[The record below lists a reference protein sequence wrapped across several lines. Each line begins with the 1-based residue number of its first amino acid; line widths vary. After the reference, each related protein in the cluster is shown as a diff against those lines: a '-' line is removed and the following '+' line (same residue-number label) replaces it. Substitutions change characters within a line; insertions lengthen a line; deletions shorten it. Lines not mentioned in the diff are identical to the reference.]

1 MESRL
6 LHEIID
12 EGFEAV
18 AQFLGFDSELLASVR
33 ERIELGVTGNGP
45 LDLEDARV
53 LRWLAND
60 WGGRLMILRERSEAG
75 YHVANEPVT
84 RLVTLVRIALS
95 VRGEKSADELP
106 ADLPT
111 HRAPPGESHAKPS

>member
-18 AQFLGFDSELLASVR
+18 AQFLGFNSELLASVR
-33 ERIELGVTGNGP
+33 ERVEHGVTGNGQ
-45 LDLEDARV
+45 LDPDDALV
-53 LRWLAND
+53 LRWLANE
-60 WGGRLMILRERSEAG
+60 WGGRLMLLRARSEVG
-75 YHVANEPVT
+75 YTAANEPVT

-95 VRGEKSADELP
+95 VRGEQGPEGAP
-106 ADLPT
+106 ASLSTPP
-111 HRAPPGESHAKPS
+111 APDKETRPEHS

>member
-18 AQFLGFDSELLASVR
+18 AQFLGFNSELLSSVR
-33 ERIELGVTGNGP
+33 ERIEDGVTGNGP
-45 LDLEDARV
+45 LDPDDARV
-53 LRWLAND
+53 LRWLASE
-60 WGGRLMILRERSEAG
+60 WGVRLLALRARSEAG
-75 YHVANEPVT
+75 YHAANEPVT

-95 VRGEKSADELP
+95 VRGETAEALP
-106 ADLPT
+106 
-111 HRAPPGESHAKPS
+111 PPRPAQRESDPETRLRQS

>member
-18 AQFLGFDSELLASVR
+18 AQFLGFNSELLASVR
-33 ERIELGVTGNGP
+33 ERIEHGVTGNGP
-45 LDLEDARV
+45 LDPDDALV
-53 LRWLAND
+53 LRWLANE
-60 WGGRLMILRERSEAG
+60 WGGRLMLLRARSEQG
-75 YHVANEPVT
+75 YTAANEPVM

-95 VRGEKSADELP
+95 VRGGKDPEGVSASLSMPPATEKETRP
-106 ADLPT
+106 
-111 HRAPPGESHAKPS
+111 EPS

>member
-18 AQFLGFDSELLASVR
+18 AQFLGFNSELLSSVR
-33 ERIELGVTGNGP
+33 ERIERGVTGNGP
-45 LDLEDARV
+45 LDPDDARV
-53 LRWLAND
+53 LRWLANE
-60 WGGRLMILRERSEAG
+60 WGGRLLALRARGEAG
-75 YHVANEPVT
+75 YHAANEPVT

-95 VRGEKSADELP
+95 VRGEATDALP
-106 ADLPT
+106 
-111 HRAPPGESHAKPS
+111 PPGTAQSPSAPDTRHRHS